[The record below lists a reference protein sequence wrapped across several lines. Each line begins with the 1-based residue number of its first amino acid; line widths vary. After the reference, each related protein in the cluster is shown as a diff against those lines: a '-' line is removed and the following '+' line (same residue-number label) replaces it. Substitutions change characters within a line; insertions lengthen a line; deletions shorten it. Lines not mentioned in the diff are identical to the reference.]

1 MWRMKNISF
10 RVRDEDYARLVE
22 ILDCKPTQYF
32 SQRVR
37 LLVGSENTTN
47 TEVDSDRLK
56 TTQPVKSFVT
66 RAQYEEL
73 REAAKQ
79 NGWPLSKEIRH
90 RLAIATP
97 DRITAHTELQHL
109 LQRLDNL
116 AMQTWMDNLLRAGHS
131 LKWGYVFRSGNTERA
146 DEIDELKAEFKRLRR
161 EISDF
166 KRQLKDLKA
175 ISERVSNAL

>member
-1 MWRMKNISF
+1 MKNISF
-10 RVRDEDYARLVE
+10 RVRDEDYARLIE

-37 LLVGSENTTN
+37 LLVGSESTPGAD
-47 TEVDSDRLK
+47 VDSERLK

-66 RAQYEEL
+66 LAQYEEL

-97 DRITAHTELQHL
+97 DRITAHTELLHL
-109 LQRLDNL
+109 LQRLDSL

-131 LKWGYVFRSGNTERA
+131 LKWGYTFRSGNTERA
-146 DEIDELKAEFKRLRR
+146 DEIDALKAEFKRLRR
-161 EISDF
+161 EVSEF
-166 KRQLKDLKA
+166 RRQLKDLRS
-175 ISERVSNAL
+175 ISERVKNAP

>member
-1 MWRMKNISF
+1 MKNISF

-47 TEVDSDRLK
+47 TGVDSDTLK
-56 TTQPVKSFVT
+56 TTRPVKSFVT
-66 RAQYEEL
+66 QAQYEEL
-73 REAAKQ
+73 TEAAKQ

-97 DRITAHTELQHL
+97 DRIIAHTELLHL
-109 LQRLDNL
+109 LQRLDDL
-116 AMQTWMDNLLRAGHS
+116 AMQTWMDNLLRVSNS
-131 LKWGYVFRSGNTERA
+131 LKWGYTFRSENTERT

-161 EISDF
+161 EVSDF
-166 KRQLKDLKA
+166 KRQLKDLKV
-175 ISERVSNAL
+175 ISERV